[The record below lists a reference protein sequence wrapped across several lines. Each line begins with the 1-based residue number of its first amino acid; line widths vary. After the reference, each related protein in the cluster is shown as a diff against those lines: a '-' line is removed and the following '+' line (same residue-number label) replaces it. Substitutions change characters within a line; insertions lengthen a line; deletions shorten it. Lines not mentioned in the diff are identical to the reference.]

1 MHRLGEPRAIV
12 HLIEVV
18 GDFPDHGPLP
28 FRGEPVEAEP
38 GEGATVDGRSPMPP
52 YDQLTDWSW
61 PEVELDRE
69 FTLLIEQ
76 LPRGKVVSYGAV
88 ARALGDVVAASWV
101 ARRCAAWRAIDDP
114 RPWQRVV
121 RQDGSISGTRGRA
134 RQVGRLQAEGH
145 AFDDEGRLIA
155 PVRRLDL
162 ISDVP
167 LQHLARWQ
175 LEQSRLE
182 DQTPPPRPP
191 RTLAGLDVSY
201 PTPDEGVAA
210 YVEYDVATRQQLH
223 AETLRGPATFPYIS
237 GYLMFREL
245 PLLAKLLEQVAMR
258 RPWAD
263 GLLVDGSGRLHPR
276 GFGIACGVARLTGRP
291 CVGVAKSRPRSPS
304 RTDEVS
310 APLGVLFP
318 AEGAE
323 FQVHL
328 SVGGGLDLA
337 TAASWVGRVWDPR
350 HGVLPITAADRL
362 SRAAGK
368 R

>member
-1 MHRLGEPRAIV
+1 
-12 HLIEVV
+12 
-18 GDFPDHGPLP
+18 
-28 FRGEPVEAEP
+28 
-38 GEGATVDGRSPMPP
+38 MPSH
-52 YDQLTDWSW
+52 DQLTDWRW
-61 PEVELDRE
+61 PEVELESELTR
-69 FTLLIEQ
+69 LLNQITH
-76 LPRGKVVSYGAV
+76 GKVVSFGDV

-101 ARRCAAWRAIDDP
+101 ARRCAAWRAIDDH

-121 RQDGSISGTRGRA
+121 RQDGSISGTRDRA
-134 RQVGRLQAEGH
+134 RQIARLRAEAHRFDDAGRLV
-145 AFDDEGRLIA
+145 A
-155 PVRRLDL
+155 PVRRFDL
-162 ISDVP
+162 ISDAP
-167 LQHLARWQ
+167 LQYLASWQ
-175 LEQSRLE
+175 LVQSRLVDE
-182 DQTPPPRPP
+182 NPPPQPP

-223 AETLRGPATFPYIS
+223 AETLRGPANFPYIS

-245 PLLAKLLEQVAMR
+245 PLLAKLLEQVATR
-258 RPWAD
+258 RPWAE

-304 RTDEVS
+304 RTDEDS

-318 AEGAE
+318 AEGS
-323 FQVHL
+323 QLPVHL

-337 TAASWVGRVWDPR
+337 TAARSVGQVWDPR
-350 HGVLPITAADRL
+350 HGVLPISAADRL